1 MAPIQGHFGKGFGSA
16 RDDLGAANESRSPWV
31 KNVLFSQVP
40 GDASESKIHT
50 QFAKIS
56 ERSEANYAQIG
67 LTAEK
72 VAAFLQ

>member
-16 RDDLGAANESRSPWV
+16 RDDLGAANESRSSV
-31 KNVLFSQVP
+31 DKNVFFAQAP

-56 ERSEANYAQIG
+56 ERTEAN
-67 LTAEK
+67 
-72 VAAFLQ
+72 